1 MAKEYI
7 DYGYTGAIS
16 VTSEVK
22 NVKDTFLPL
31 GGINLTLRQTV
42 LIAVGG
48 TLAFLVTKLGTAL
61 HLDFLATL
69 LAVLVAAPCIA
80 TAFITIHGL
89 PIDDYLMVWWSNC
102 ILSNAI
108 RRNDSLNTFE
118 SLEQAGRRPEK
129 KKKKEKG
136 KAKSIKKQPSVHVL
150 HH

>member
-7 DYGYTGAIS
+7 DYGYTGSIQ

-31 GGINLTLRQTV
+31 GGINLTLRQTI
-42 LIAVGG
+42 LLAVGG
-48 TLAFLVTKLGTAL
+48 GLAFAAFKIGAAL
-61 HLDFLATL
+61 NLDFISSL
-69 LAVLVAAPCIA
+69 LALVFAAPCIA
-80 TAFITIHGL
+80 MAFISIHGL
-89 PIDDYLMVWWSNC
+89 PIDDYFMVWWSNC
-102 ILSNAI
+102 VLSNAI

-129 KKKKEKG
+129 KRKKK
-136 KAKSIKKQPSVHVL
+136 AKKQLSTHIM

>member
-31 GGINLTLRQTV
+31 GGINLTLRQTI

-48 TLAFLVTKLGTAL
+48 GLAFLATKLGNAL
-61 HLDFLATL
+61 QLDFITSM

-80 TAFITIHGL
+80 MAFISIHGL
-89 PIDDYLMVWWSNC
+89 PIDDYFMVWWSNC

-129 KKKKEKG
+129 KKKK
-136 KAKSIKKQPSVHVL
+136 KAKKQASSHIL